1 MRVKAGSCGHC
12 SAGNGLNN
20 RQNHAPGCVT
30 HLTAPYQLLATAP
43 AAGSATSQQGAGA
56 SWAGIATKQPSW
68 RNSHRNQTAIA
79 TKQPSRRNSHCGET
93 AIAANSQHGEQPCL
107 RDQDHRTA
115 QTSGQPQPQLI
126 NS

>member
-20 RQNHAPGCVT
+20 RQNHSPVCVT

-43 AAGSATSQQGAGA
+43 AAGSATSQKSTEV
-56 SWAGIATKQPSW
+56 SWAAIATKQPLR

-79 TKQPSRRNSHCGET
+79 TKQPLRRTASTANSHACET
-93 AIAANSQHGEQPCL
+93 K
-107 RDQDHRTA
+107 TA
-115 QTSGQPQPQLI
+115 GQPRPQD
-126 NS
+126 NPDRGTATAAVD

>member
-20 RQNHAPGCVT
+20 RQNHSPGCVT
-30 HLTAPYQLLATAP
+30 HLTGPGQLLETAGAT
-43 AAGSATSQQGAGA
+43 GSATSQKGTEA
-56 SWAGIATKQPSW
+56 SSA
-68 RNSHRNQTAIA
+68 AIA
-79 TKQPSRRNSHCGET
+79 TKQQSQPNSHCGET
-93 AIAANSQHGEQPCL
+93 GITAKQPSRPNSHCGEQPSL
-107 RDQDHRTA
+107 RTAMPARPRPQDNQDPRTA